1 MNVGEFCNRDVV
13 ICNKDTPLLEVA
25 QLMRDQHVGS
35 VVITAEVQQKNIPLG
50 IITDRDIVLE
60 INAPELDIK
69 QYNACDVMGHEI
81 ITANLNDDL
90 WGVIRLMR
98 QKGIRRIPVVDDTH
112 TLQGIISFDDLLEA
126 LVEEFGDLVQLISRE
141 QKREIS
147 NRTTH

>member
-13 ICNKDTPLLEVA
+13 ICSKDTPLLEVA

-35 VVITAEVQQKNIPLG
+35 VVITAEIQQKNIPLG

-60 INAPELDIK
+60 INATELDIK
-69 QYNACDVMGHEI
+69 QYSAGDVMANEI

-98 QKGIRRIPVVDDTH
+98 QKGIRRMPVVDDAN

-126 LVEEFGDLVQLISRE
+126 LVEEFGDLVQLIARE
-141 QKREIS
+141 QKREIT

>member
-35 VVITAEVQQKNIPLG
+35 VVITAEIQQKNIPLG

-69 QYNACDVMGHEI
+69 QYTAGDVMGNEI
-81 ITANLNDDL
+81 VTANLNDDL

-98 QKGIRRIPVVDDTH
+98 QKGIRRMPVVDDAN

-126 LVEEFGDLVQLISRE
+126 LVEEFGDLVQLIARE
-141 QKREIS
+141 QKREIT